1 MSPITRLTAAAV
13 GGVLLLA
20 TACGGG
26 REGPAPQPPPTSS
39 PAEEKE
45 KDSIFD
51 SAVRVAVKYDQPGFN
66 FQDQETRA
74 YAGFEKDL
82 AEYLSSELK
91 FTMDLK
97 DEPSHRREKVLEN
110 GTSQLVIATYSIT
123 EDREEQVDFAGP
135 YFQTRQ
141 GLLVRAGNKDI
152 TSRETTAGKVI
163 CTVSGSTS
171 APETSGA
178 GKKLAQLLPKA
189 RVDLRDSYSQCVDQ
203 LRRGNFDA
211 VWTDRAVL
219 YGFMERYDDIKV
231 VEKLELGSPSAT
243 AWASRKAGKATAG
256 RSPTRCA
263 DSSGRIRTGA
273 TPSGATFPGWPRRI
287 RTLSSTTSRR
297 RKPSTTTRARTTDA
311 RRAGRT

>member
-231 VEKLELGSPSAT
+231 VEKLELGSPQRYGVGVQEGREGDC
-243 AWASRKAGKATAG
+243 RKIADALRRFLGTDQDWRNAF
-256 RSPTRCA
+256 RSH
-263 DSSGRIRTGA
+263 
-273 TPSGATFPGWPRRI
+273 FPRLAKEDPDFEQHY
-287 RTLSSTTSRR
+287 
-297 RKPSTTTRARTTDA
+297 KPAPETVDDYSCSDD
-311 RRAGRT
+311 